1 MEHLMGKVVHC
12 GPSGA
17 GHAVKSVNNSLLAAH
32 IWVAYEGLIT
42 LTKLG
47 VPAETSLD
55 AINGASGRS
64 LVTEERIPDHVLDR
78 EFSFGFALDLMR
90 KDIGITMDTLTALNI
105 PAPVLRQVNEM
116 FAMGEAKLGPKAEH
130 MEVVKILE
138 ELAGVQL
145 KR

>member
-1 MEHLMGKVVHC
+1 MPVKVSGIGCTKTKQKIPTGAGIREKVVHVVC
-12 GPSGA
+12 NPR
-17 GHAVKSVNNSLLAAH
+17 
-32 IWVAYEGLIT
+32 
-42 LTKLG
+42 
-47 VPAETSLD
+47 PAETALD

-138 ELAGVQL
+138 ELAGVTL